1 LQKLSS
7 FGCRNTGQVLTMK
20 LKDLLP
26 KEKNIL
32 LMLIWRLSMVYLLF
46 SVQRILF
53 YLFNRSYFPEMPFN
67 HLVELLI
74 SGLKFDLTA
83 LLYVNSLYILLMLI
97 PSRIK
102 YRSGYKKSLKIL
114 FLGSNAL
121 ALAANLVDIVYFR
134 YILRRT
140 DFSIFSEFRN
150 ESNLWK
156 IVLVGF
162 AQYWYLV
169 LIFVGMLLFLAWIYS
184 DHRENTPKR
193 SNVLFFSLSA
203 GTLVLFAGLT
213 VAGIRGG
220 FTGTTRPITISNA
233 IEKVHKPIESAIV
246 LNTPFSIIR
255 TISAKTFEKVEFFE
269 EKEAESIYTPIHEG
283 YPAGGFKPMN
293 IVVLILE
300 SFTKEAIG
308 ALNKNLE
315 GGHYKGY
322 TPFLDSLIQVSYTWQ
337 YSFANGVKSID
348 AIPSVVAGVPSLVQP
363 FVLSRY
369 SLNEME
375 GLAAT
380 LKKKG
385 YDAGF
390 FHGAPNGS
398 MGFDAITNMLSIPK
412 YFGQNEYGRKED
424 SDGFW
429 GIPDELFLEYCANNI
444 DQLKEPFLASV
455 FTLSSHH
462 PYVLPKKYE
471 RTFKGGPNPL
481 YKCIE
486 YSDYSLRE
494 FFRVAS
500 GKPWYKNTLF
510 VLTADHSLP
519 SSDHKEYI
527 STTGLFS
534 IPVIF
539 HHPNSELIGMDPT
552 LMQQIDIF
560 PTVLGYLKYDAPFFA
575 FGNDRFH
582 PDNQPFVVN
591 YVNGYYQF
599 MEGDYLLQS
608 DGKNLLAA
616 YRFKEDAKYERNLAA
631 TGDTLVES
639 HFKRFK
645 AFLQQYNNRMVEN
658 RLTIKK

>member
-1 LQKLSS
+1 MNWKEI
-7 FGCRNTGQVLTMK
+7 
-20 LKDLLP
+20 LP
-26 KEKNIL
+26 REKNIL
-32 LMLIWRLSMVYLLF
+32 VMLVWRLSMVYLLF
-46 SVQRILF
+46 SLQRVLF
-53 YLFNRSYFPEMPFN
+53 YLFNRSYFPEMPFS
-67 HLVELLI
+67 HLLELLL

-83 LLYVNSLYILLMLI
+83 LLYVNSLYLLLMLL
-97 PSRIK
+97 PHRIK
-102 YRSGYKKSLKIL
+102 FNLHYKKTAKIL
-114 FLGSNAL
+114 FLATNSIAL
-121 ALAANLVDIVYFR
+121 MANFIDVVYFR

-140 DFSIFSEFRN
+140 DFSIFSEFKN
-150 ESNLWK
+150 ESHLWK
-156 IVLVGF
+156 VGLVGLV
-162 AQYWYLV
+162 QYWYLA
-169 LIFVGMLLFLAWIYS
+169 LIFAGMVLFLSWIYS
-184 DHRENTPKR
+184 DHRNGHPNR
-193 SNVLFFSLSA
+193 SNLRFYSLST
-203 GTLVLFAGLT
+203 GTLLLFAGLT
-213 VAGIRGG
+213 VAGMRGG

-233 IEKVHKPIESAIV
+233 IERVHKPIESAIV

-255 TISAKTFEKVEFFE
+255 TISAKTFEEVKFFD
-269 EKEAESIYTPIHEG
+269 EKEAETIYTPIHKG
-283 YPAGGFKPMN
+283 YPAGSFKPMN

-300 SFTKEAIG
+300 SFTKETIG
-308 ALNKNLE
+308 ALNKDLE

-322 TPFLDSLIQVSYTWQ
+322 TPFLDSLIQESYTWK

-348 AIPSVVAGVPSLVQP
+348 AIPSVIAGVPSLVQP

-398 MGFDAITNMLSIPK
+398 MGFGAITNMLSIPK

-429 GIPDELFLEYCANNI
+429 GIPDELFLNYCANNLG
-444 DQLKEPFLASV
+444 QLKEPFMASI

-462 PYVLPKKYE
+462 PYILPEKYAQ
-471 RTFKGGPNPL
+471 TFKGGPNPL

-500 GKPWYKNTLF
+500 RQSWYQNTLF

-527 STTGLFS
+527 TTTGLFS

-539 HHPNSELIGMDPT
+539 HHPNSNLIGMDST

-560 PTVLGYLKYDAPFFA
+560 PTVLGYLKYDAPYFA
-575 FGNDRFH
+575 FGSDRFN
-582 PDNQPFVVN
+582 PENQPFVVN

-608 DGKNLLAA
+608 DGKSLLAA
-616 YRFKEDAKYERNLAA
+616 YRYKEDPQYVKNLA
-631 TGDTLVES
+631 TTSDTVLNN
-639 HFKRFK
+639 HYRRFK